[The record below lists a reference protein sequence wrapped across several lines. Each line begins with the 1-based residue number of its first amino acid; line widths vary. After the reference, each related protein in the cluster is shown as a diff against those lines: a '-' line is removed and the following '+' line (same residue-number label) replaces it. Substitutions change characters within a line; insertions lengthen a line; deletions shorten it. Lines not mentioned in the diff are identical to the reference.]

1 MKNRLPVDLKE
12 ELFKSAYDKMNEGLE
27 FMLFRSPSIVKL
39 LYFLEEK
46 KFTEKERILAQGEPL
61 SKLYYMQ
68 KG

>member
-12 ELFKSAYDKMNEGLE
+12 ELFKSAYDKMNKGLE